1 MWAGWQEQIETNM
14 HEMNWFKGNWGNLN
28 HYSLSCTPLIPI
40 IFIFIIITA
49 VIVIIT
55 VVNFATIIIIVL
67 SSDGSGSKFIFSTL
81 SVV

>member
-1 MWAGWQEQIETNM
+1 M

-28 HYSLSCTPLIPI
+28 HYSLSCTPLIRI
-40 IFIFIIITA
+40 IFIIITA

-67 SSDGSGSKFIFSTL
+67 SSGGSGSKFLVST
-81 SVV
+81 SSGV

>member
-1 MWAGWQEQIETNM
+1 MFSFMSYNSRVTG
-14 HEMNWFKGNWGNLN
+14 GNLN